1 MNWNDLIFGTLSVF
15 IRWPLGALL
24 PAAAFALAYE
34 WNRRGFTLLAALAW
48 LLYAL
53 WESLIYLR
61 ITCRGD
67 CNIRVDLL
75 FMYPLLWLAS
85 IAGLAALFFGRRRRG
100 PA

>member
-1 MNWNDLIFGTLSVF
+1 VNWSDLIFGTLSVF
-15 IRWPLGALL
+15 IRWPLGALV
-24 PAAAFALAYE
+24 PAAAFALAY
-34 WNRRGFTLLAALAW
+34 ALAW

-61 ITCRGD
+61 IACRGD

-85 IAGLAALFFGRRRRG
+85 IAGLAALSFGRQRRG